1 MGQQELRV
9 ELLVDGEFLV
19 VLPSELDEDDLNEI
33 GSIDS
38 VNELQSDDGWVVLV
52 RFSPGEGD
60 SCKHIIAFLNNYIRL
75 TRSTAN
81 DLSLVSKSLP
91 SWQFDR
97 VKNGIVWASV
107 AELPNIVSIDDVG
120 TGIGNEVLVVRGS
133 SGFEIVR
140 IESIGRGATLHDP
153 QLTVRE
159 LHRSYPSFDSPCSLG
174 VSHEHGASYFGMSDK
189 DEFPRTFAV
198 RNYTEDHRRLVAW
211 MLDSGREYD
220 QLATKIIQC
229 FPEDF
234 VELRVDRSHNMP
246 PRIIPVVTL

>member
-1 MGQQELRV
+1 MNQQELRI

-33 GSIDS
+33 GSIDG
-38 VNELQSDDGWVVLV
+38 VEEIQSDDGWVVLV

-60 SCKHIIAFLNNYIRL
+60 SCKYIIAFLNNYIRL
-75 TRSTAN
+75 TRSTA
-81 DLSLVSKSLP
+81 DDIRLVSKSLP

-97 VKNGIVWASV
+97 VKDSIVWASI
-107 AELPNIVSIDDVG
+107 AELPCVVGIDDVG
-120 TGIGNEVLVVRGS
+120 TGVSNEVLVVRGS

-140 IESIGRGATLHDP
+140 IESIGRGTTPYNP
-153 QLTVRE
+153 QVTVRE
-159 LHRSYPSFDSPCSLG
+159 LYRSYHSPCSLG
-174 VSHEHGASYFGMSDK
+174 VSHEHSAGDFGMGDK
-189 DEFPRTFAV
+189 DEFPKAFAV
-198 RNYTEDHRRLVAW
+198 RNSTEDHRRLVAW

-234 VELRVDRSHNMP
+234 VELRVERSHNMP
-246 PRIIPVVTL
+246 ARIIPVVTL